1 MSGPIISNI
10 DYFISELKLKSERK
24 SVTGVYSTIY
34 MSVSTIYKYKFFTGF
49 YTKNFDISVNP
60 DMYTENSGEEDDGV
74 ETYDVVK

>member
-34 MSVSTIYKYKFFTGF
+34 MSVSTGF
-49 YTKNFDISVNP
+49 YMKNFDISVNP